1 MKILGGKWS
10 LLILWNIQDAPQRF
24 WELRKLIPDISE
36 KMLIQ
41 TLKQLEEGKYILR
54 KDYKTIPPKVE
65 YSLIKKW
72 YIALSLC
79 DILEKL
85 EEEVEG

>member
-1 MKILGGKWS
+1 
-10 LLILWNIQDAPQRF
+10 
-24 WELRKLIPDISE
+24 
-36 KMLIQ
+36 MLIQ